1 DPDQG
6 TLPIGTAIANT
17 RFYIMGSLYDLSPQG
32 VPGELVIAGKGLA
45 RGYWNLPEETD
56 KRFVPDPFYPGE
68 RMYRTGDLVKWTED
82 GELIYLGRK
91 DHQVSI
97 RGFRI
102 ELSEIEAQLLAL
114 NEVKEA
120 VVTTV
125 KDASDQDA
133 LVAYVIT
140 DAETAAL
147 KESLKRILPEYM
159 VPSWIIKLDQLPM
172 TANGKVDLKALPAPD
187 VEANQTA
194 YEAPRDEVEAL
205 LCGIWEDVLGVSQ
218 VGIHDHFFFLGGDSI
233 KGIQMASRLT
243 QEGWKLD
250 MKLLFQ
256 YPTIAELRP
265 YIEEADLLTADQSA
279 VEGEVI
285 LTPIQRWFFERNFDH
300 QHHWNLSMM
309 LHAPK
314 GFDLAV
320 TEQVLQK
327 LLSHHDAL
335 RMVFRQEHDDML
347 QYNQREL
354 TEPFSIISCDV
365 SKAQD
370 VKQAISTYANEYQ
383 RQLNLEKGPL
393 MKVICFH
400 TENGDHLLIIT
411 HHLVIDG
418 VSCRILLEDFM
429 SLYHQ
434 AEKGETMVLP
444 PKTHSFKEWAEA
456 IERYAQSQLLKN
468 QKEYWAAIENRPF
481 TTLPV
486 DHEVKERKVADTK
499 AVKMQLTEAETEHLL
514 TNIHLPYTTEM
525 NDILLCA
532 LGLAVQEW
540 TGQSHVHV
548 QLEGHGRED
557 ILSGLD
563 ISRTV
568 GWFTSMYP
576 VVLEAKPNQT
586 IADAIKGTKEML
598 RRVPNK
604 GIGYGI
610 LRYMTPSEPSVKH
623 VQPEISLNYLGQ
635 IDQEVTTELF
645 GPSTYD
651 MGRQASPESEAVY
664 KLNLS
669 GLVQHNQFILSC
681 SYCASEYEEQ
691 TIQQFIALL
700 KEKIRSIITHCLA
713 HQEREFTPSDFSAA
727 DLEMDEM
734 DDIFDM
740 LEEKLT

>member
-1 DPDQG
+1 
-6 TLPIGTAIANT
+6 
-17 RFYIMGSLYDLSPQG
+17 M
-32 VPGELVIAGKGLA
+32 
-45 RGYWNLPEETD
+45 
-56 KRFVPDPFYPGE
+56 
-68 RMYRTGDLVKWTED
+68 
-82 GELIYLGRK
+82 
-91 DHQVSI
+91 
-97 RGFRI
+97 
-102 ELSEIEAQLLAL
+102 
-114 NEVKEA
+114 
-120 VVTTV
+120 
-125 KDASDQDA
+125 
-133 LVAYVIT
+133 
-140 DAETAAL
+140 
-147 KESLKRILPEYM
+147 
-159 VPSWIIKLDQLPM
+159 
-172 TANGKVDLKALPAPD
+172 
-187 VEANQTA
+187 
-194 YEAPRDEVEAL
+194 
-205 LCGIWEDVLGVSQ
+205 
-218 VGIHDHFFFLGGDSI
+218 
-233 KGIQMASRLT
+233 
-243 QEGWKLD
+243 
-250 MKLLFQ
+250 
-256 YPTIAELRP
+256 
-265 YIEEADLLTADQSA
+265 
-279 VEGEVI
+279 
-285 LTPIQRWFFERNFDH
+285 TPIQRWFFERKFSS

-314 GFDLAV
+314 GFDLAI

-335 RMVFRQEHDDML
+335 RMVYKKEHGDIL

-365 SKAQD
+365 SKEQD
-370 VKQAISTYANEYQ
+370 VKKAISIYANEYQ

-400 TENGDHLLIIT
+400 TENGDHLLMVT

-429 SLYHQ
+429 SLYQQ
-434 AEKGETMVLP
+434 AEQGQTFVLP
-444 PKTHSFKEWAEA
+444 SKTHSFKEWAEA
-456 IERYAQSQLLKN
+456 IERYAQSQPLKS
-468 QKEYWAAIENRPF
+468 QHEYWTEIDSMPF

-486 DHEVKERKVADTK
+486 DHEVKGRKVAQTK
-499 AVKMQLTEAETEHLL
+499 AVQMQLTETETEHLL
-514 TNIHLPYTTEM
+514 TDIHLPYTTEI
-525 NDILLCA
+525 NDVLLCA

-563 ISRTV
+563 VSRTV

-576 VVLEAKPNQT
+576 VVLEAKQGQT

-610 LRYMTPSEPSVKH
+610 LKYVTATEPSAQH
-623 VQPEISLNYLGQ
+623 VHPEISLNYLGQ

-645 GPSTYD
+645 RPSAYD
-651 MGRQASPESEAVY
+651 MGRQASPDSEAVY

-669 GLVQHNQFILSC
+669 GLVQHNRFILSC

-691 TIQQFIALL
+691 TIQQFMALL
-700 KEKIRSIITHCLA
+700 KEKIQSIITHCLA
-713 HQEREFTPSDFSAA
+713 RHEREFTPSDFTAA

>member
-1 DPDQG
+1 
-6 TLPIGTAIANT
+6 
-17 RFYIMGSLYDLSPQG
+17 
-32 VPGELVIAGKGLA
+32 
-45 RGYWNLPEETD
+45 GYWNLPEETE
-56 KRFVPDPFYPGE
+56 KSFVPDPFYPGE
-68 RMYRTGDLVKWTED
+68 RMYLTGDLVKWTED

-91 DHQVSI
+91 DHQVNI

-114 NEVKEA
+114 AEVKEA

-125 KDASDQDA
+125 KDASEQDA
-133 LVAYVIT
+133 LAAYVIT
-140 DAETAAL
+140 AEETTDL
-147 KESLKRILPEYM
+147 KESLKRTLPDYM

-187 VEANQTA
+187 MEANQTA
-194 YEAPRDEVEAL
+194 YEAPRDEVETL

-243 QEGWKLD
+243 QAGWKLD

-265 YIEEADLLTADQSA
+265 YIEEADQLTADQSS
-279 VEGEVI
+279 VEGEVM
-285 LTPIQRWFFERNFDH
+285 LTPIQRWFFERTFTD

-309 LHAPK
+309 LHAPN
-314 GFDLAV
+314 GFDLLM
-320 TEQVLQK
+320 TEQVMQK

-335 RMVFRQEHDDML
+335 RMVYRQEDGSIL

-354 TEPFSIISCDV
+354 TEPIAVIFHDV
-365 SKAQD
+365 SKEHD
-370 VKQAISTYANEYQ
+370 VKKAISTYANEYQ
-383 RQLNLEKGPL
+383 RQLNLETGPL
-393 MKVICFH
+393 MKVICFRAKD
-400 TENGDHLLIIT
+400 GDHLLIVT

-429 SLYHQ
+429 SLYQQ
-434 AEKGETMVLP
+434 AAQGQTLVLP
-444 PKTHSFKEWAEA
+444 HKTHSFKEWAEA
-456 IERYAQSQLLKN
+456 IERYAQSKPLKS
-468 QKEYWAAIENRPF
+468 QSEYWNEIDRTPI

-486 DHEVKERKVADTK
+486 DHKVTKRKVAQTK
-499 AVKMQLTEAETEHLL
+499 AVQMQLSESETEHLL
-514 TNIHLPYTTEM
+514 TDIHLPYTTDM

-540 TGQSHVHV
+540 TGECHVHV

-563 ISRTV
+563 VSRTV

-576 VVLEAKPNQT
+576 VVLKAKPDQS
-586 IADAIKGTKEML
+586 IAEEIKGTKEML

-610 LRYMTPSEPSVKH
+610 LKYLTESSGKH

-651 MGRQASPESEAVY
+651 MGRQASPDSEAVY

-669 GLVQHNQFILSC
+669 GLVQHNRFMLSC
-681 SYCASEYEEQ
+681 SYCSDEYEEQ
-691 TIQQFIALL
+691 TIQRFMALL
-700 KEKIRSIITHCLA
+700 KGKIQSIMTHCLA
-713 HQEREFTPSDFSAA
+713 QHEREFTPSDFSAG
-727 DLEMDEM
+727 DLDMDEM

>member
-1 DPDQG
+1 
-6 TLPIGTAIANT
+6 
-17 RFYIMGSLYDLSPQG
+17 
-32 VPGELVIAGKGLA
+32 
-45 RGYWNLPEETD
+45 
-56 KRFVPDPFYPGE
+56 
-68 RMYRTGDLVKWTED
+68 
-82 GELIYLGRK
+82 
-91 DHQVSI
+91 
-97 RGFRI
+97 
-102 ELSEIEAQLLAL
+102 
-114 NEVKEA
+114 
-120 VVTTV
+120 
-125 KDASDQDA
+125 
-133 LVAYVIT
+133 
-140 DAETAAL
+140 
-147 KESLKRILPEYM
+147 
-159 VPSWIIKLDQLPM
+159 
-172 TANGKVDLKALPAPD
+172 
-187 VEANQTA
+187 
-194 YEAPRDEVEAL
+194 
-205 LCGIWEDVLGVSQ
+205 EDVLGVSQ

-320 TEQVLQK
+320 TEQVLQR

-335 RMVFRQEHDDML
+335 RMVFRQEHDDIL

-354 TEPFSIISCDV
+354 TEPFLIISCDV

-400 TENGDHLLIIT
+400 TENGDHLLMIT

-434 AEKGETMVLP
+434 AEKGEAMVLP

-456 IERYAQSQLLKN
+456 VERYAQSQLLKN

-514 TNIHLPYTTEM
+514 TNVHLPYTTEM

-540 TGQSHVHV
+540 TGQSHIHV